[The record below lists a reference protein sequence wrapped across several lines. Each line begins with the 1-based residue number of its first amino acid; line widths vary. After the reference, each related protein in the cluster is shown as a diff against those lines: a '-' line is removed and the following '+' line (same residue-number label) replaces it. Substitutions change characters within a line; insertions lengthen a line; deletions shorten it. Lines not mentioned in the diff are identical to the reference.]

1 MKTKK
6 GIPPSSVHKSISRF
20 RNIYFESVVS
30 IQWVANMDS
39 VTVSIESLQ
48 EFQVQE
54 VSLDGQETY
63 TKYVLLL

>member
-1 MKTKK
+1 M
-6 GIPPSSVHKSISRF
+6 HKSISRF